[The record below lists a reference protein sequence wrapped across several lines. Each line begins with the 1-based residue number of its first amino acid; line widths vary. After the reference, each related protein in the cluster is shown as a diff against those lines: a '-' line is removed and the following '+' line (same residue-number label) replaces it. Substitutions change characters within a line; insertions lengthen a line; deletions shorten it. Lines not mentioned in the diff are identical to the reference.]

1 VLAIYPISTG
11 YQIMG
16 ILHIL
21 AAVVAFG
28 PMFLY
33 PALHR
38 AGELSTIAKLH
49 MRMTFPALVVL
60 WVLGM
65 GLAGMSDKTFELSQT
80 WLVLSTIIWLLMM
93 LVSWFFIRPAVT
105 DASERARSQLAMG
118 TGVTH
123 LLLVVALY
131 LMIFKPGAPG
141 GL

>member
-1 VLAIYPISTG
+1 
-11 YQIMG
+11 
-16 ILHIL
+16 
-21 AAVVAFG
+21 
-28 PMFLY
+28 
-33 PALHR
+33 
-38 AGELSTIAKLH
+38 